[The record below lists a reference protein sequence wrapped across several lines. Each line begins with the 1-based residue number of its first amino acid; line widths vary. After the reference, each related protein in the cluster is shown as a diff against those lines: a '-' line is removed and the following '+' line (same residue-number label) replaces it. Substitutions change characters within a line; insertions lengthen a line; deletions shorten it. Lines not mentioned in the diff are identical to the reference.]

1 MVEEYIHM
9 HIKDSEVPS
18 RKDLK
23 ESKEEKAFWDRQN
36 EKPVLRAKKG
46 AGFNKTI
53 TRISVSGGKKA
64 KMRAVDIVG
73 TVCSLD
79 GVEAEDIGIIDVRDS
94 LTYVEI
100 LNGKGKT
107 VLDALQE
114 KTIKGK
120 LRNVR
125 ITQG

>member
-1 MVEEYIHM
+1 
-9 HIKDSEVPS
+9 
-18 RKDLK
+18 
-23 ESKEEKAFWDRQN
+23 
-36 EKPVLRAKKG
+36 
-46 AGFNKTI
+46 
-53 TRISVSGGKKA
+53 
-64 KMRAVDIVG
+64 MRAVDIVG
-73 TVCSLD
+73 TVCSLE
-79 GVEAEDIGIIDVRDS
+79 GLEAEDIGIIDVRDS